1 MPPGHR
7 HHLLHWAVER
17 ERERERERTVAGGD
31 GGATPGRWA
40 VAASPLSGFGGG
52 ESAPSGRCRHLH
64 RAAKRKR
71 EREREG
77 GEREREKHGR
87 LVGG

>member
-17 ERERERERTVAGGD
+17 ERERERWPVGMAAPPRVAGLSPPPLFPD
-31 GGATPGRWA
+31 LVEGRA
-40 VAASPLSGFGGG
+40 
-52 ESAPSGRCRHLH
+52 RH
-64 RAAKRKR
+64 RAAAATSIGLLR
-71 EREREG
+71 EREKEREG